1 MEYPLQTR
9 LYVGLM
15 KFNVMSQ
22 GAFAGYTHSLGLK
35 LSHLHLIS
43 LSVVPRGSKCKQSI
57 SCAAILPYTAKEF

>member
-43 LSVVPRGSKCKQSI
+43 LSVVPRGSKLKM
-57 SCAAILPYTAKEF
+57 